1 MNLDH
6 LYQEDWLD
14 IVPKWY
20 LEFRHLMA
28 IIEFEKIAR
37 SHSASNN
44 VYFSVLKYING
55 TSNSLYLKKK
65 KKKKKKGLEAQRKGS
80 CSNSKSEVPF
90 SAEIKIKN
98 GLKTI
103 SSH

>member
-1 MNLDH
+1 
-6 LYQEDWLD
+6 
-14 IVPKWY
+14 
-20 LEFRHLMA
+20 MA

-55 TSNSLYLKKK
+55 TSNSLYF
-65 KKKKKKGLEAQRKGS
+65 KKKKKGLEAQRKGS

-90 SAEIKIKN
+90 AAEIKIKN

-103 SSH
+103 PSH

>member
-1 MNLDH
+1 
-6 LYQEDWLD
+6 
-14 IVPKWY
+14 
-20 LEFRHLMA
+20 MA

-65 KKKKKKGLEAQRKGS
+65 KKKKKDWKHKEKARAVIQ
-80 CSNSKSEVPF
+80 N
-90 SAEIKIKN
+90 
-98 GLKTI
+98 LKY
-103 SSH
+103 HFQPR